1 MGISMGVLIF
11 SLPGFCLLLFHG
23 DGTLVFRKRFSI
35 ERTGQPD
42 YARQRPIVI
51 GTLPA
56 LVLFPPFFGDVFL
69 DLLHAVAAALIPSCN
84 QRARNHK
91 LGWRG
96 PPCARPPRYQLKRWR
111 SERRCGNSVGPVPSI
126 VVSSVSG
133 YGPPSVCRRR
143 RSLRFWAG
151 R

>member
-23 DGTLVFRKRFSI
+23 DGTLVFRKRFNI

-51 GTLPA
+51 GTLPV

-69 DLLHAVAAALIPSCN
+69 DLLHAVAAALSDGS
-84 QRARNHK
+84 
-91 LGWRG
+91 L
-96 PPCARPPRYQLKRWR
+96 
-111 SERRCGNSVGPVPSI
+111 EI
-126 VVSSVSG
+126 VAFSAENILFF
-133 YGPPSVCRRR
+133 PD
-143 RSLRFWAG
+143 
-151 R
+151 